1 MVDSNSADILNF
13 TTGLLNFSD
22 TVVTEIIHYFK
33 DRDTSGF
40 VEGFNNKVKV
50 LKRRCYGL
58 ASGKRLFQRLII
70 DTKGRERFAPGV
82 SAF

>member
-1 MVDSNSADILNF
+1 MSRSSLSCFNKFVK
-13 TTGLLNFSD
+13 TLLKYQAQ
-22 TVVTEIIHYFK
+22 IIHYFK

-58 ASGKRLFQRLII
+58 ANPTRLFQRLII
-70 DTKGRERFAPGV
+70 ETKGRERFAPGV
-82 SAF
+82 VAF